1 MGKHSAPKEPL
12 GPRRRSATRA
22 ASRGAKA
29 GRTASAS
36 RIDRLEPASTS
47 AESPVQHNR
56 RRERPDFGER
66 QRRAKKRKRVALGC
80 LSVFVIVLLL
90 AGVAGAYWIW
100 DINRRVKKD
109 MVAPDGDAVK
119 VLKENAVAK
128 DAPFYMIIMGVDNRE
143 GETRARSDTLIV
155 ARVDPPRERVTLVS
169 IPRDTR
175 VRIPGHGTQ
184 KINAA
189 NALGGPSLVI
199 ETVQDFI
206 GVPISHYVEI
216 DFKGF
221 KDVVDALGGVTVN
234 VPEKIQDPKAG
245 NYDPTAYTIYAGE
258 QKLTGAQALT
268 LVRSRN
274 FPRGDLQRIE
284 NQQLFIKAL
293 LKQTLRVANAFRLPG
308 IVNAVATNVTTDLE
322 VGQLLSLAKQMNGM
336 SGDGLEAV
344 TMPGTPKY
352 IGGVS
357 YVIADEEALTATFE
371 RIESGRPASSATS
384 ADGSPTAEST
394 SVTIRNGAGVGGV
407 ALDASNR
414 LRRAGFDVGEVGNM
428 NQFMYDET
436 LVVYKKSKDEAE
448 LVAATLGKG
457 KVVSSRGMYSF
468 DTDVLLVVGKDWG
481 PPLRTH
487 VNQIPK

>member
-1 MGKHSAPKEPL
+1 MGKHSPSSKEPR
-12 GPRRRSATRA
+12 GPRRSAKTGKT
-22 ASRGAKA
+22 S
-29 GRTASAS
+29 RTA
-36 RIDRLEPASTS
+36 RIDRLEPSSTS
-47 AESPVQHNR
+47 SETPTEHSR

-66 QRRAKKRKRVALGC
+66 QRKAKKRKRVMLGC
-80 LSVFVIVLLL
+80 LTAFVIALLL
-90 AGVAGAYWIW
+90 AGAAGAYYIW
-100 DINRRVKKD
+100 DFQHRTQKK
-109 MVAPDGDAVK
+109 MVTPDGDAVE

-189 NALGGPSLVI
+189 NALGGPALVI
-199 ETVQDFI
+199 ETVQDFV

-216 DFKGF
+216 DFNGF
-221 KDVVDALGGVTVN
+221 KDVVDALGGVTVD
-234 VPEKIQDPKAG
+234 VPQKIQDPKAG
-245 NYDPTAYTIYAGE
+245 NYDPAAYTIYAGE

-268 LVRSRN
+268 LVRSRD
-274 FPRGDLQRIE
+274 FPQGDLQRIQ

-293 LKQTLRVANAFRLPG
+293 LKQTLQVANAFRLPG
-308 IVNAVATNVTTDLE
+308 IVNAVATNVTTDMK

-336 SGDGLEAV
+336 SGDALEAV

-357 YVIADEEALTATFE
+357 YVIADEEELAATFE
-371 RIESGRPASSATS
+371 RIENGQAAVPGVSSDGGPTPAST
-384 ADGSPTAEST
+384 T
-394 SVTIRNGAGVGGV
+394 VTIRNGAGVGGV

-436 LVVYKKSKDEAE
+436 LVVYKKSRDEAD
-448 LVAATLGKG
+448 LVVASLGKG
-457 KVVSSRGMYSF
+457 KVISSRGMYSF

>member
-1 MGKHSAPKEPL
+1 MGKHSASSREPR
-12 GPRRRSATRA
+12 GPRR
-22 ASRGAKA
+22 KA
-29 GRTASAS
+29 GRPGKAARTA

-47 AESPVQHNR
+47 AETPTEHNR
-56 RRERPDFGER
+56 RRERPDFSER
-66 QRRAKKRKRVALGC
+66 QRKARKRKRVAMGC
-80 LSVFVIVLLL
+80 LSAFVILAVL
-90 AGVAGAYWIW
+90 AGAAAAFYVW
-100 DINRRVKKD
+100 DIQRRVGKD
-109 MVAPDGDAVK
+109 MKTPEGDAVA

-189 NALGGPSLVI
+189 NALGGPALVI
-199 ETVQDFI
+199 ETVQEFV

-216 DFKGF
+216 DFNGF
-221 KDVVDALGGVTVN
+221 KDVVDALGGVVVN

-245 NYDPTAYTIYAGE
+245 NYDPAAYTIYAGE

-274 FPRGDLQRIE
+274 FPQGDLQRIE

-293 LKQTLRVANAFRLPG
+293 LKQTLQVANALRLPS
-308 IVNAVATNVTTDLE
+308 IVNAVATNITTDLK
-322 VGQLLSLAKQMNGM
+322 VGQMLSLAKQMNGM

-344 TMPGTPKY
+344 TMPGTPQY
-352 IGGVS
+352 IGGAS
-357 YVIADEEALTATFE
+357 YVIADEEELAATFE
-371 RIESGRPASSATS
+371 RIEKGQPAVAASSA
-384 ADGSPTAEST
+384 DGGPSPATT

-414 LRRAGFDVGEVGNM
+414 LSRAGFEVGEVGNM
-428 NQFMYDET
+428 NQFIYDET
-436 LVVYKKSKDEAE
+436 LVVYKKSATKAAAD
-448 LVAATLGKG
+448 LVRANLGKG

-468 DTDVLLVVGKDWG
+468 GTDVLLVVGKDWG

-487 VNQIPK
+487 ENQIPVD